1 MRSTVAAAACLV
13 GLAVGVVGDIIIQE
27 PFIPVVPQSAVA
39 PCTEQLESSEPPL
52 MGAFVPQCDDTG
64 QYEPLQCHGS
74 TGYCWCVDTAGARI
88 SDEFGPSDEDAI
100 TRDDCVALRQQRLEE
115 TVSLEPTPA
124 TPVEDGDAADDEND
138 GKLGLLF
145 VLAFAS
151 LVVLP
156 VVLWFVLRRACAKSD
171 ETGHRTS
178 LVEDS
183 DKAEQDDASD
193 EEDRGSG
200 RTRSDA
206 AKSETTPL
214 SRSSGS

>member
-1 MRSTVAAAACLV
+1 MRSAVAGAACLV
-13 GLAVGVVGDIIIQE
+13 WLAVGVVGDLIAPE
-27 PFIPVVPQSAVA
+27 PITFADPESAAA
-39 PCTEQLESSEPPL
+39 PCTEQGENSEPLLGGP
-52 MGAFVPQCDDTG
+52 FVPQCDRTG

-74 TGYCWCVDTAGARI
+74 TGYCWCVDTAGDRI
-88 SDEFGPSDEDAI
+88 SRQVGPSDNETI
-100 TRDDCVALRQQRLEE
+100 TRDDCVALRLEE
-115 TVSLEPTPA
+115 TVPPTVA
-124 TPVEDGDAADDEND
+124 TPTEDGDTVDDENND
-138 GKLGLLF
+138 GKLGLVF

-156 VVLWFVLRRACAKSD
+156 VVLWFVLRRACAKPD

-183 DKAEQDDASD
+183 DKGEQGDISD
-193 EEDRGSG
+193 EEDSGSG
-200 RTRSDA
+200 RARGDA